1 VTPHEVMRRIATV
14 FTLVAVISGLPSGA
28 SPQSVPKEKTR
39 MSDPTNDGGK
49 RWNEGQIEMTFR
61 RSK

>member
-1 VTPHEVMRRIATV
+1 MRRIATV
-14 FTLVAVISGLPSGA
+14 FTLVAVILGLPSGA